1 MITKTQIRRLPK
13 QELFK
18 VILEKRI
25 DNQFYSVVELAHSR
39 EEAER
44 RLSELVEIHT
54 ESTDREG
61 HEVVVQR
68 GWGKRYVRI
77 TDWRL
82 GKNRPEDQN
91 DIGKTAVALFREA
104 GDWFG
109 RIVTFNNAEVMP
121 VSTFYK
127 SC

>member
-1 MITKTQIRRLPK
+1 M
-13 QELFK
+13 
-18 VILEKRI
+18 
-25 DNQFYSVVELAHSR
+25 
-39 EEAER
+39 
-44 RLSELVEIHT
+44 HT

-77 TDWRL
+77 TDWR
-82 GKNRPEDQN
+82 G
-91 DIGKTAVALFREA
+91 TVALFREA

-109 RIVTFNNAEVMP
+109 RIVTFNNAEVIP